1 MGKILGL
8 DLGTTNSAM
17 AVVNDYGRPEILIN
31 ADGGRVTPSVVQFDG
46 TDAIVGQTAKLDAI
60 SRPLDTVQY
69 VKRHMGDRDWS
80 FRSEAG
86 NAYSPEAISAII
98 LRRLKEDAE
107 QKLGEPI
114 TQAVISVPAYFGD
127 AGRTATADAAKIAG
141 LEAVR
146 VLNEP
151 TAAALAY
158 GVGSAYTGTVLIFDL
173 GGGTFDVTVMRIGD
187 GSFEVLATDGDKHL
201 GGFDWDNAAM
211 EWLNEQFMAN
221 GGPDLL
227 AEAESEQH
235 LRDQAERA
243 KHTLSTREETSVRL
257 RMHGFSEKVVLTRA
271 TFDSITAP
279 LLNRTALLVDKA
291 MADAGLAWD
300 AVDKVL
306 LVGGS
311 TRMKQVTELVE
322 ALSGQRPSLE
332 VNPDEIVALGA
343 ALQGA
348 LIANES
354 GQTLPVPIVDAAGQ
368 RVPAVQVLDVT
379 SHSLGI
385 VVVDDYG
392 RPGNQ
397 VMLRKGSRIPC
408 ALTEVFGTVSDYQ
421 TGWECEITQGED
433 TDLTYVSIVGRGYV
447 QLPGRHRA
455 GAPHEIMLAYDKDQ
469 IFHVYVKDLT
479 DNRVIGE
486 LHLERAANLGAG
498 DIETS
503 RRNLE
508 AADVS

>member
-1 MGKILGL
+1 MGKILGI

-31 ADGGRVTPSVVQFDG
+31 ADGGRITPSVVQFEG
-46 TDAIVGQTAKLDAI
+46 IDAVVGQTAKLDAI

-80 FRSEAG
+80 FRSEVG
-86 NAYSPEAISAII
+86 NAYSPEDISAII

-107 QKLGEPI
+107 QRLGETI

-127 AGRTATADAAKIAG
+127 AGRMATADAARIAG

-173 GGGTFDVTVMRIGD
+173 GGGTFDVTIMRVGNGD
-187 GSFEVLATDGDKHL
+187 FEVLATDGDKHL
-201 GGFDWDNAAM
+201 GGFDWDNAVM
-211 EWLNEQFMAN
+211 EWLNARFMAN

-257 RMHGFSEKVVLTRA
+257 RMHGFSEKLTLTR
-271 TFDSITAP
+271 TFFDELTAP

-291 MADAGLAWD
+291 MADVGIAWS
-300 AVDKVL
+300 AIDKVL

-322 ALSGQRPSLE
+322 SLSGERPSLE

-348 LIANES
+348 LLGNE
-354 GQTLPVPIVDAAGQ
+354 GTNALPVPIVDAAGR
-368 RVPAVQVLDVT
+368 RVPAVRVLDVT
-379 SHSLGI
+379 SHSLGL
-385 VVVDDYG
+385 VVMDEYG
-392 RPGNQ
+392 RPSNQ
-397 VMLRKGSRIPC
+397 VMLTKGSRVPC
-408 ALTEVFGTVSDYQ
+408 ALSDVFGTVSDYQ
-421 TGWECEITQGED
+421 TGWECEITEGED
-433 TDLTYVSIVGRGYV
+433 IDLTYVSIVGRGQV
-447 QLPGRHRA
+447 VLPGRHRA
-455 GAPHEIMLAYDKDQ
+455 GAPHEIMLTYDENQ
-469 IFHVYVKDLT
+469 MFHVYVKDLT

-486 LHLERAANLGAG
+486 LHLDRAANLGQG
-498 DIETS
+498 DIDAS